1 MRRLRQFY
9 ASEKAQGAIA
19 FLVAQYVRLV
29 YWTNRW
35 RRVGYDISDRLFAEN
50 RRLIFCF
57 WHSRL
62 LMMPYATYGGRPF
75 DVMMSTHRDGKF
87 IARAVRHLGIGV
99 VFGSSSRRPAL
110 ALREAA
116 KRCRDGVCL
125 CITPDGPRGPRGR
138 AAPGAVL
145 IAELAGAVL
154 VPVAYATSRRRL
166 LGSWDRFHLPL
177 PIGRGVFVVGRE
189 IEVPQGLDETGRE
202 ELRLRLEADIT
213 RVTDEADRLMGHP
226 PVEPAS
232 AS

>member
-1 MRRLRQFY
+1 MKRLRRIY
-9 ASEKAQGAIA
+9 ASEKAQGVIA
-19 FLVAQYVRLV
+19 YLLAQYVRLV
-29 YWTNRW
+29 FWTNRW
-35 RRVGYDISDRLFAEN
+35 RRIGYDISDRLFAEN

-62 LMMPYATYGGRPF
+62 LMMPFATYGGRPF
-75 DVMMSTHRDGKF
+75 DVMISSHRDGRF
-87 IARAVRHLGIGV
+87 IARAVRRLGIGV

-116 KRCRDGVCL
+116 QRCRDGVCL
-125 CITPDGPRGPRGR
+125 CITPDGPRGPQGR

-177 PIGRGVFVVGRE
+177 PIGRGVFVVGKE
-189 IEVPQGLDETGRE
+189 IEVPRRLDEAERE
-202 ELRLRLEADIT
+202 RLRRKLEADISQ
-213 RVTDEADRLMGHP
+213 VTDEADRLMGHA
-226 PVEPAS
+226 PVEPAP

>member
-1 MRRLRQFY
+1 MRRLRRFY
-9 ASEKAQGAIA
+9 ASDKAQGLVA
-19 FLVAQYVRLV
+19 FLAGQYVRLV

-35 RRVGYDISDRLFAEN
+35 QRVGYDISDRLFAEN

-116 KRCRDGVCL
+116 QRCRDGVCL

-166 LGSWDRFHLPL
+166 LRSWDRFHLPL
-177 PIGRGVFVVGRE
+177 PIGRGVFVVGQE
-189 IEVPQGLDETGRE
+189 IEVPSRLDEAQRE
-202 ELRLRLEADIT
+202 QLRQRLEADIN

-226 PVEPAS
+226 PVEPAP
-232 AS
+232 AR

>member
-1 MRRLRQFY
+1 MRRLRRFY
-9 ASEKAQGAIA
+9 ASNKGQGLIA
-19 FLVAQYVRLV
+19 FLVVQYVRLV

-75 DVMMSTHRDGKF
+75 DVMISSHRDGKF

-138 AAPGAVL
+138 AAPGAVV

-189 IEVPQGLDETGRE
+189 IEVPRGLDETGRE
-202 ELRLRLEADIT
+202 QLRLRLEADIT
-213 RVTDEADRLMGHP
+213 QVTDEADRLMGHR

>member
-1 MRRLRQFY
+1 MKRLRRIY
-9 ASEKAQGAIA
+9 ASNKAQGVIA
-19 FLVAQYVRLV
+19 FLLAQYVRLV

-62 LMMPYATYGGRPF
+62 LMMPFATYGGRPF
-75 DVMMSTHRDGKF
+75 DVMMSTHRDGRF

-116 KRCRDGVCL
+116 QRCRDGVCL

-166 LGSWDRFHLPL
+166 LASWDRFHLPF
-177 PIGRGVFVVGRE
+177 PIGRGVFVVGKE
-189 IEVPQGLDETGRE
+189 IEVPRRLDEAERE
-202 ELRLRLEADIT
+202 QLRRRLEADIS
-213 RVTDEADRLMGHP
+213 RVTDEADRLMGHA
-226 PVEPAS
+226 PVEPAP
-232 AS
+232 AR

>member
-1 MRRLRQFY
+1 MKRLRRLY
-9 ASEKAQGAIA
+9 ASEKVQGVIA

-29 YWTNRW
+29 YRTNRW
-35 RRVGYDISDRLFAEN
+35 QRVGYDISDRLFAEN

-62 LMMPYATYGGRPF
+62 LMMPYATYGKRPF
-75 DVMMSTHRDGKF
+75 DVMISSHRDGKF

-116 KRCRDGVCL
+116 QRCRDGVCL

-138 AAPGAVL
+138 AAPGAVV
-145 IAELAGAVL
+145 IAELAGAVM
-154 VPVAYATSRRRL
+154 VPVAYATSRRCL

-177 PIGRGVFVVGRE
+177 PIGRGVFVVGKE
-189 IEVPQGLDETGRE
+189 IEVPRRLDEAERE
-202 ELRLRLEADIT
+202 RLRRKLEADISQ
-213 RVTDEADRLMGHP
+213 VTDEADRLMGHA
-226 PVEPAS
+226 PVEPAP

>member
-1 MRRLRQFY
+1 MKRLRRLY
-9 ASEKAQGAIA
+9 ASDKVQGVFA

-29 YWTNRW
+29 YRTNRW
-35 RRVGYDISDRLFAEN
+35 RRVGYDISDRLFAQD

-62 LMMPYATYGGRPF
+62 LMMPFATYGGRPF
-75 DVMMSTHRDGKF
+75 DVMISSHRDGKF

-116 KRCRDGVCL
+116 QRCRDGVCL
-125 CITPDGPRGPRGR
+125 CITPDGPRGPRAR
-138 AAPGAVL
+138 AAPGAVV

-166 LGSWDRFHLPL
+166 LDSWDRFHLPL
-177 PIGRGVFVVGRE
+177 PIGRGVFVVGKE
-189 IEVPQGLDETGRE
+189 IEVPRRLDETERE
-202 ELRLRLEADIT
+202 QLRRRLEADIS
-213 RVTDEADRLMGHP
+213 RVTDQADRLMGHA
-226 PVEPAS
+226 PVEPAP

>member
-1 MRRLRQFY
+1 V
-9 ASEKAQGAIA
+9 QGVIA

-29 YWTNRW
+29 YRTNRW
-35 RRVGYDISDRLFAEN
+35 QRVGYDISDRLFAEN

-62 LMMPYATYGGRPF
+62 LMMPYATYGKRPF
-75 DVMMSTHRDGKF
+75 DVMISSHRDGKF

-116 KRCRDGVCL
+116 QRCRDGVCL
-125 CITPDGPRGPRGR
+125 CITPDGPRGPRER
-138 AAPGAVL
+138 AAPGAVV
-145 IAELAGAVL
+145 IAELAGAVM
-154 VPVAYATSRRRL
+154 VPVAYATSRRCL

-177 PIGRGVFVVGRE
+177 PIGRGVFVVGKE
-189 IEVPQGLDETGRE
+189 IEVPRRLDEAVRE
-202 ELRLRLEADIT
+202 RLRRKLEADIS
-213 RVTDEADRLMGHP
+213 RVTDEADRLMGHA
-226 PVEPAS
+226 PVEPAP

>member
-1 MRRLRQFY
+1 MKRLRRFY
-9 ASEKAQGAIA
+9 ASDKVQVVIA
-19 FLVAQYVRLV
+19 FLVVQYLRLI
-29 YWTNRW
+29 YRTNRW
-35 RRVGYDISDRLFAEN
+35 RRVGYDISDRLFAED

-57 WHSRL
+57 WHGRL
-62 LMMPYATYGGRPF
+62 LMMPFATYGGRPF
-75 DVMMSTHRDGKF
+75 DVMISSHRDGKF

-116 KRCRDGVCL
+116 QRCRDGVCL

-138 AAPGAVL
+138 AAPGAVV

-177 PIGRGVFVVGRE
+177 PIGRGVFVVGKE
-189 IEVPQGLDETGRE
+189 IEVPRRLDETERE
-202 ELRLRLEADIT
+202 RLRRRLEADIS
-213 RVTDEADRLMGHP
+213 RVTDEADRLMGHA